1 MYVISLERTF
11 ASRRA
16 VGPTVTNFPVTDT
29 SAVLKPSTAGSA
41 TADSAGFLERA
52 ASWARHRIGDRRT
65 DYQLSIRWWPTRHA
79 WR

>member
-29 SAVLKPSTAGSA
+29 STILKPSAARSA
-41 TADSAGFLERA
+41 TTDSAGFLERA
-52 ASWARHRIGDRRT
+52 ASWTCHRIGNRRT
-65 DYQLSIRWWPTRHA
+65 HYQLSYGLPQRPAGH
-79 WR
+79 